1 MIAGEGKGRGRVP
14 GLGAAVLCG
23 GKSSRMG
30 RPKAW
35 LPFLGETLLQRTV
48 NTLRMV
54 ADPVVVVAAVDQA
67 LPDLPPGVVI
77 TRDPAEGRGPL
88 LGIAAAIEAL
98 AGAAE
103 SAFISSTDAP
113 FLSEAI
119 VRRLAELRAGH
130 DIVVPRA
137 TGHYHPLCAL
147 YSTRVLPEAK
157 ALLDAGR
164 LRPFFLFERART
176 LVADEALLLAEG
188 SELAAVDPTLRS
200 LRNIN
205 TPEEYEAALR
215 EAATREAAT

>member
-1 MIAGEGKGRGRVP
+1 M
-14 GLGAAVLCG
+14 LCG

-48 NTLRMV
+48 NTLKMV
-54 ADPVVVVAAVDQA
+54 ADPVVVVAAVGQE
-67 LPDLPPGVVI
+67 LPDLPPDVVI
-77 TRDPAEGRGPL
+77 TRDTAEGRGPL
-88 LGIAAAIEAL
+88 LGIAAALEAL
-98 AGAAE
+98 AGSAE
-103 SAFISSTDAP
+103 AGFVSSTDAP

-119 VRRLAELRAGH
+119 VRRLAELQSGGDY

-137 TGHYHPLCAL
+137 GGHYHPLGAL
-147 YSTRVLPEAK
+147 YSCRVLPEAK

-176 LVADEALLLAEG
+176 LVADEAVLLAEG
-188 SELAAVDPTLRS
+188 SELAAADPTLRS

-205 TPEEYEAALR
+205 TPEEYAAALL
-215 EAATREAAT
+215 EAEEPRGRAP